1 MVQMHSRLLRITIKN
16 LLSFKDIAVELGGL
30 NVLVGENASGKSN
43 FLKALRLLKLLSHG
57 SSLGDAV
64 KSLGFSSE
72 RDVIFSQEENL
83 EALLLLEADIDG
95 VQYEY
100 ELRFKPGRIISELLK
115 AEGLRLIERRDAS
128 GEYLS
133 LDERM
138 ISYSL
143 FPGEALLGD
152 VAKRSDVSERIR
164 AFHHFVESWGFYS
177 FEPRSIRGDAPISY
191 SLELSYDGSNL
202 PQVLHSLLTT
212 ERSIF
217 MNIEDAIRSSIRG
230 IREILLL
237 PGDGRVQIAVRE
249 EGFRDFFRPGNI
261 SDGTLRILAFT
272 TALYLPSA
280 LIGFEEPEN
289 CVHPHLLGTLMDILR
304 GSGKQVVISTHSPY
318 LLDHVEP
325 DDVFLVTKEQ
335 GKTRIE
341 RLAKKEQVK
350 AVKKFLEEGGT
361 LGEAWTA
368 GMFES

>member
-1 MVQMHSRLLRITIKN
+1 MHSRLLRITIKN
-16 LLSFKDIAVELGGL
+16 LLSFKDIAMELGGL

-138 ISYSL
+138 ISISYPVPPSWA
-143 FPGEALLGD
+143 FLGD

-177 FEPRSIRGDAPISY
+177 F
-191 SLELSYDGSNL
+191 
-202 PQVLHSLLTT
+202 
-212 ERSIF
+212 
-217 MNIEDAIRSSIRG
+217 
-230 IREILLL
+230 
-237 PGDGRVQIAVRE
+237 
-249 EGFRDFFRPGNI
+249 
-261 SDGTLRILAFT
+261 
-272 TALYLPSA
+272 
-280 LIGFEEPEN
+280 
-289 CVHPHLLGTLMDILR
+289 
-304 GSGKQVVISTHSPY
+304 
-318 LLDHVEP
+318 
-325 DDVFLVTKEQ
+325 
-335 GKTRIE
+335 
-341 RLAKKEQVK
+341 
-350 AVKKFLEEGGT
+350 
-361 LGEAWTA
+361 
-368 GMFES
+368 